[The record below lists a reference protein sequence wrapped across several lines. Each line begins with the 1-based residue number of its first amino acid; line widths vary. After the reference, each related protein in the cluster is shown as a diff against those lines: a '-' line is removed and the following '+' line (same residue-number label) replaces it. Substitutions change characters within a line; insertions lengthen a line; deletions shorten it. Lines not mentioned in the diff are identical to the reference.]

1 MLAGDKEVQEKIKQI
16 FITPPEVNADSDEDS
31 ADDDDG
37 EMVYN
42 LTGMLCSNVFLPRST
57 KYFLYRTPV
66 TS

>member
-42 LTGMLCSNVFLPRST
+42 LTGMLCSNLFLPR
-57 KYFLYRTPV
+57 
-66 TS
+66 

>member
-1 MLAGDKEVQEKIKQI
+1 MLAEDEEVQEKIEQI

-37 EMVYN
+37 GMVNN
-42 LTGMLCSNVFLPRST
+42 LTGMLCSNLFLPRTT
-57 KYFLYRTPV
+57 KYFLYRTRV